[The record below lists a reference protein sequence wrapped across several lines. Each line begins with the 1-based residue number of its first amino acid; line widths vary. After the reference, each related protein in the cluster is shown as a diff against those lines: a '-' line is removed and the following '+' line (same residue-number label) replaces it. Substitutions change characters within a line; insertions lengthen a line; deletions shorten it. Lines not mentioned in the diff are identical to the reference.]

1 MRDNTNTKL
10 EIFMLTKVLV
20 IDDDPDMTDLL
31 SLLLNRRDFD
41 VISCNSGEEGVQK
54 ARNESPDVII
64 LDLMMKGM
72 DGWQVCTAVR
82 KFSSIPIIILSALDN
97 PGMVVSALDA
107 GADDFLTKP
116 VSSGLLVSRLNT
128 LTRRTSSKETDIYFP
143 TPPLSS

>member
-1 MRDNTNTKL
+1 
-10 EIFMLTKVLV
+10 MLTKVLV

-31 SLLLNRRDFD
+31 SLLLNRRDFN

-128 LTRRTSSKETDIYFP
+128 LTRRTSSKETDVYLP
-143 TPPLSS
+143 SRPLSL

>member
-1 MRDNTNTKL
+1 
-10 EIFMLTKVLV
+10 MLTKVLV

>member
-1 MRDNTNTKL
+1 
-10 EIFMLTKVLV
+10 MLTKVLV

-31 SLLLNRRDFD
+31 SLLLNKRDFD
-41 VISCNSGEEGVQK
+41 VISSNNGEEGLQK

-72 DGWQVCTAVR
+72 DGWQVCAAVR
-82 KFSSIPIIILSALDN
+82 KFSSIPIIILTALDH
-97 PGMVVSALDA
+97 PGTVVSALDA

-128 LTRRTSSKETDIYFP
+128 LTRRTSPKETDLFIP
-143 TPPLSS
+143 SPPLS